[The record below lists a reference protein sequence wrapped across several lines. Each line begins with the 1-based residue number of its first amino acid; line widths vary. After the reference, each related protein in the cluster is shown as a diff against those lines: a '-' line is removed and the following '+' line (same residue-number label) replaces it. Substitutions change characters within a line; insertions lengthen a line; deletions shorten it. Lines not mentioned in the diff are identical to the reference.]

1 MSARD
6 RERESEIEK
15 LDDLAALRKLRSSR
29 KGQITKIEHDLSKYD
44 GSPIASLKKLV
55 LETTLQRLEKQRHF
69 FSLIQDRILYVLQGR
84 PSEEDTYDE
93 EEREGE
99 AQLLIIQTLQL
110 QLHNHLKAIDIS
122 SKAKRVQQKLR
133 MFVESDSL
141 ADRDMEAKLS
151 AMEPLID
158 ELLDAVTELPDL
170 DELTELI
177 GQVHLTYRKFKK
189 DVLRATPVKDA
200 DPTTSHP
207 DARKQPLYRLPKTDM
222 PTFEGDPKLWRRFW
236 ERFSQR
242 LSMHPD
248 LPASLEQAIK
258 PPAGRAL
265 INTPEG
271 VEEEYLASVAALKQN
286 HAKFIVVMS
295 MQHTNC
301 PHRRPGMACT
311 SWPQQH
317 RTS

>member
-1 MSARD
+1 MPLFAD
-6 RERESEIEK
+6 P
-15 LDDLAALRKLRSSR
+15 
-29 KGQITKIEHDLSKYD
+29 ITYD

-55 LETTLQRLEKQRHF
+55 LETTLQTLEKQRHF

-84 PSEEDTYDE
+84 PSEEDAYDE

-99 AQLLIIQTLQL
+99 AQLQIIQTLQL

-158 ELLDAVTELPDL
+158 ELLDAATELPDL

-177 GQVHLTYRKFKK
+177 GQVHLTYRKFTK
-189 DVLRATPVKDA
+189 DVLRATPVKDV

-207 DARKQPLYRLPKTDM
+207 DARKQPLYRLTKTDM
-222 PTFEGDPKLWRRFW
+222 PTFEGDPGSSGKDSANAYLCTQTSQLRRRSRNSNRPSSRLQ
-236 ERFSQR
+236 EEHSSAHQR
-242 LSMHPD
+242 
-248 LPASLEQAIK
+248 E
-258 PPAGRAL
+258 
-265 INTPEG
+265 
-271 VEEEYLASVAALKQN
+271 
-286 HAKFIVVMS
+286 
-295 MQHTNC
+295 
-301 PHRRPGMACT
+301 
-311 SWPQQH
+311 
-317 RTS
+317 